1 MPLVARKSEGKNIDL
16 ILAEATDRLLRVTK
30 RKMLR
35 ENRRIDYGKLA
46 REGVNAALIQRL
58 KLV

>member
-1 MPLVARKSEGKNIDL
+1 MPLVARRSEGKNIDL
-16 ILAEATDRLLRVTK
+16 ILAEATDRLLRGTK
-30 RKMLR
+30 SKMLR
-35 ENRRIDYGKLA
+35 DYGKLA

>member
-1 MPLVARKSEGKNIDL
+1 MPLVARKSEEKNIDL
-16 ILAEATDRLLRVTK
+16 ILAEATDRLLRAAK

-35 ENRRIDYGKLA
+35 ENCRIDYGKLA